1 MARVGIIL
9 LVLGVILFSKGA
21 QGAIGPSISLLVLPP
36 KIYSPKPQP
45 KLKEELYRLLLR
57 RLTEEG
63 LRVVSPSKIKE
74 ILGEIPEEVP
84 YDRLQKMA
92 ESFRV
97 DAVVWGSAT
106 EFAGK
111 LSLDLKVFRQD
122 YPVPLKTIYVIG
134 TPLALVDLARQ
145 AAKDLANV
153 VLERRKVVEVEILG
167 CQTLD
172 PDAVRALIKIRI
184 GDTYDPEVI
193 REDIKNIFAMGYFDD
208 VRVDVEEKDGGL
220 LVTYILKEKPTV
232 RKIVIEGNKAISDE
246 KLMEILGLKTH
257 TIFNPKE
264 IREAEEK
271 IKYIYREKGYYDT
284 RVSSEVRPSGPQGVE
299 VVFKVKEGEKIYI
312 KEIRFEGNRAFKDS
326 ELKDILEIS
335 EKDWLSWLKKAKA
348 IFTGGTVEPGVL
360 AWGTLRRDLG
370 KIVSF
375 YHNHGY
381 IDARVGEPKVVQKG
395 RWIYITI
402 PVEEGPQYGVGK
414 IDIQEDLFKD
424 KKFLLSKLFITK
436 EKVFNREALRRDV
449 LRLTDLY
456 ADKGYAYAEVEPEIK
471 KDSERLKVDVIFK
484 VDKGPRVRINRIEI
498 TGNTR
503 TRDKVIRREL
513 LVQEQEFFSATAIRK
528 SNDRLRRLGYFED
541 VSISPEKGI
550 REDEMNLD
558 VKVKE
563 RPTGS
568 FSIGAGYSSVDN
580 VIVMGEISQRNFLGK
595 GQILSFRGILGGRT
609 NRYTFSFTE
618 PYFRDTK
625 LSVGMDLYNWE
636 RTYDDYTKDS
646 TGGALRFGYLLNP
659 DTRIYWGYRYDNTTL
674 KDVSYWASWAIKE
687 SEDINI
693 TSALNIGLTRDTRNN
708 FFDPTRGTINTISL
722 EYAGGPLGGDS
733 AFVKVQY
740 TWGIYLPF
748 VWGTTF
754 HVRGGLGYVTEGPGG
769 KLPIYE
775 KFYLGGLE
783 SVRGFQYGDISP
795 VDPVTG
801 ERIGGERMAF
811 VQIEDIFPLVSN
823 MGLKGVVFFDM
834 GNVWGEE
841 EGYKFSDIRKSV
853 GFGIR
858 WLSPMGP
865 MRIEWGYNLDVK
877 EGEDKSSWNF
887 RIGGYF

>member
-1 MARVGIIL
+1 MARLGIIVVIFL
-9 LVLGVILFSKGA
+9 LFVPLSVR
-21 QGAIGPSISLLVLPP
+21 GAIGPQEKVLVLPL
-36 KIYSPKPQP
+36 KIYAPQP
-45 KLKEELYRLLLR
+45 RLELKKELYDLLVQRLVGEGLQVILPSRAQKVLGGLPEEPTLEKLKEIAERLK
-57 RLTEEG
+57 
-63 LRVVSPSKIKE
+63 VSAI
-74 ILGEIPEEVP
+74 
-84 YDRLQKMA
+84 
-92 ESFRV
+92 
-97 DAVVWGSAT
+97 VWGSAT
-106 EFAGK
+106 EFAGR
-111 LSLDLKVFRQD
+111 LSLDLKVFRPG
-122 YPVPLKTIYVIG
+122 YPLPAKVIYAVG
-134 TPLALVDLARQ
+134 DPASPADLARR
-145 AAKDLANV
+145 AARDLAIV
-153 VLERRKVVEVEILG
+153 ILERKKVAQIQILG

-172 PDAVRALIKIRI
+172 PDAVRAIIKTRV
-184 GDTYDPEVI
+184 GDIYDPKTI
-193 REDIKNIFAMGYFDD
+193 RDDIKNIFKMGYFDD

-220 LVTYILKEKPTV
+220 LITYILKEKPTV
-232 RKIVIEGNKAISDE
+232 RKIRIEGNKAISDQ

-257 TIFNPKE
+257 SVFNPKE

-271 IKYIYREKGYYDT
+271 IRYVYREKGYYDT
-284 RVSSEVRPSGPQGVE
+284 RVSSEVRPSGPKGVE
-299 VVFKVKEGEKIYI
+299 VVFKVKEGQKIYI

-335 EKDWLSWLKKAKA
+335 EKDWLTWFKKAKS
-348 IFTGGTVEPGVL
+348 IFTGGGVEPGVL

-414 IDIQEDLFKD
+414 VDIEEDLFKD
-424 KKFLLSKLFITK
+424 KKFLLSQLSITK
-436 EKVFNREALRRDV
+436 EKVFSRETLRRDV
-449 LRLTDLY
+449 LKLTDLY

-471 KDSERLKVDVIFK
+471 KDPKALKVDVVFK
-484 VDKGPRVRINRIEI
+484 VDKGPRVYINRIEI

-528 SNDRLRRLGYFED
+528 SNNRLRRLGYFED
-541 VSISPEKGI
+541 VSISPEKGV
-550 REDEMNLD
+550 RENEMNLD

-563 RPTGS
+563 RPTGT

-595 GQILSFRGILGGRT
+595 GQVLSFRGILGGRT

-618 PYFRDTK
+618 PYFRDTH
-625 LSVGMDLYNWE
+625 LSVGVDLYNWE
-636 RTYDDYTKDS
+636 RIYDDYTKDS
-646 TGGALRFGYLLNP
+646 TGGGLRFGYLLDP
-659 DTRIYWGYRYDNTTL
+659 DTRLYWGYRFDNTTL
-674 KDVSYWASWAIKE
+674 KDVSPWAAWAIRE
-687 SEDINI
+687 SLDINI
-693 TSALNIGLTRDTRNN
+693 TSAVNVGISRDTRNN
-708 FFDPTRGTINTISL
+708 FFDPTGGALNSISL

-733 AFVKVQY
+733 AFIKIQY
-740 TWGIYLPF
+740 TGSVYYPF
-748 VWGTTF
+748 ILGTTF
-754 HVRGGLGYVTEGPGG
+754 HLRGGVGYITEGSGG

-783 SVRGFQYGDISP
+783 SVRGYRYWDISP
-795 VDPVTG
+795 VDPITG

-823 MGLKGVVFFDM
+823 IGLKGVVFFDM
-834 GNVWGEE
+834 GNVWGKD
-841 EGYKFSDIRKSV
+841 EGYNLSDIRQSV

-865 MRIEWGYNLDVK
+865 MRIEWGYNLNAK